1 VGFHLR
7 EYTGEY
13 EEKFIQADWAGIG
26 TGWME
31 KFKDY

>member
-1 VGFHLR
+1 M
-7 EYTGEY
+7 YTDEHEG
-13 EEKFIQADWAGIG
+13 KFMQGYQAGIG